1 MAGSAAKTAPA
12 ARLPP
17 AAKIRPV
24 ARPGPLQDY
33 DLLQVLVQCA
43 RRDALSD
50 MLHFCYL

>member
-1 MAGSAAKTAPA
+1 MAGSAAKTTPA

-33 DLLQVLVQCA
+33 DLLQVLVQFA
-43 RRDALSD
+43 LRDALSD
-50 MLHFCYL
+50 MLDFCYL